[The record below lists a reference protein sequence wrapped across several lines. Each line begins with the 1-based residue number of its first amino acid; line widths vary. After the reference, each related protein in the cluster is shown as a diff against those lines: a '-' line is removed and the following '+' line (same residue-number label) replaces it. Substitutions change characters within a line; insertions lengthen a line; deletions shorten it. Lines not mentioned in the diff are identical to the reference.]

1 MPGRACLGALRMCLH
16 SPDSLSGLADMAE
29 GTGKPNL
36 PLSSS
41 RKFLEVALKRLVQA
55 VLS

>member
-36 PLSSS
+36 PPSSS